1 LSASTRQAL
10 DAASDAF
17 VEVSKALAAT
27 LGTRTGRRDQNIRHA
42 RASFKTLQAATGR
55 ACGSMEHDTVLPFV
69 LDLLVQ
75 DFADI
80 VAMLGGR
87 S

>member
-1 LSASTRQAL
+1 
-10 DAASDAF
+10 
-17 VEVSKALAAT
+17 
-27 LGTRTGRRDQNIRHA
+27 
-42 RASFKTLQAATGR
+42 
-55 ACGSMEHDTVLPFV
+55 MEHDTVLPFV